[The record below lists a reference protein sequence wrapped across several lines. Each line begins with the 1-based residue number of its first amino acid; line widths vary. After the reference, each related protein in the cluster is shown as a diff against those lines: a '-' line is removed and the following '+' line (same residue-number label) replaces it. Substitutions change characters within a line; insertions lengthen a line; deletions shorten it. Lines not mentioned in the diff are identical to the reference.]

1 MSASPHLGTQTSAQR
16 RALFIDADPEIRAMP
31 VNILEA
37 GRNIHKCAVENLAS
51 GDRGLR
57 LQPVVNFPGPIV
69 ALVLGTAA
77 VVVFKLPVETIG
89 TRFGGIPSGMPHF
102 FLRPVL
108 MKISS

>member
-1 MSASPHLGTQTSAQR
+1 MSASPHLGTQTSAQS

-57 LQPVVNFPGPIV
+57 LQPVVNFLSSAQRFLNV
-69 ALVLGTAA
+69 FADVLGADE
-77 VVVFKLPVETIG
+77 VYKSRLLDEP
-89 TRFGGIPSGMPHF
+89 
-102 FLRPVL
+102 
-108 MKISS
+108 